1 MASNSER
8 SLPVEG
14 VETAAGL
21 DVAETDDYLY
31 SLFVPSFHSATKYFD
46 GAESFSPHRL
56 LWIQALIQASTLW
69 LTSGQTPA
77 TSALGLRTI
86 DTSSP
91 DSSSSRPGRAKG
103 VKWIVLSVLLPT
115 VYRQLRLWYENSST
129 NSNDY
134 NHDSV
139 TRLARERQRMV
150 VGKILETIDRT
161 VPALRLYAL
170 LAWWMGKRGAAPTL
184 AMTLAGLSF
193 TSTRPPQ
200 RLHVNFA
207 HRRWLY
213 EEIMRTFRLLAPY
226 SSWNDF
232 SSFYTG

>member
-1 MASNSER
+1 MAAPNR
-8 SLPVEG
+8 I
-14 VETAAGL
+14 
-21 DVAETDDYLY
+21 
-31 SLFVPSFHSATKYFD
+31 
-46 GAESFSPHRL
+46 SPHRL
-56 LWIQALIQASTLW
+56 IWIQALLQASTLW
-69 LTSGQTPA
+69 VTSGQTPA
-77 TSALGLRTI
+77 TTALGLKTI

-91 DSSSSRPGRAKG
+91 DSSSSPPGRAKT

-115 VYRQLRLWYENSST
+115 VYRQLRLWYENSPT
-129 NSNDY
+129 NADDNND
-134 NHDSV
+134 DSV
-139 TRLARERQRMV
+139 IQLARERQRMV
-150 VGKILETIDRT
+150 VRKILETIDRT

-213 EEIMRTFRLLAPY
+213 QELMTTLRLLAPY